1 MGELKKLSKKCF
13 DWLNEK
19 PRTQWSRSAFRSIC
33 KSDMFVNNHSEAT
46 DRAAGCERPVKT
58 RTKNTNKTLA
68 GNNNGANEASRSE
81 TLGNQN
87 AGNEAGR
94 SENVGNQTAGNEA
107 GRSQNVGNQTAG
119 NEAGRSE
126 TVVDNQSSGTAKN
139 VPTRTDN
146 VGSQGDILSKKPR
159 QYKKNTP
166 LGIQPQR
173 VNSKGKGTTT
183 TLANIEATRRQMQ
196 AKLRENP
203 VWKM

>member
-1 MGELKKLSKKCF
+1 MKRQNTKVKCTYCTEY
-13 DWLNEK
+13 NHNI
-19 PRTQWSRSAFRSIC
+19 RTCPAR
-33 KSDMFVNNHSEAT
+33 AT

-126 TVVDNQSSGTAKN
+126 TVVGNQSSGTAKN

-146 VGSQGDILSKKPR
+146 AGSQGGILSKKPR

-166 LGIQPQR
+166 LGELYDVP
-173 VNSKGKGTTT
+173 TYA
-183 TLANIEATRRQMQ
+183 LLM
-196 AKLRENP
+196 LL
-203 VWKM
+203 

>member
-1 MGELKKLSKKCF
+1 MKRQNTKVKCTYCTEYSH
-13 DWLNEK
+13 NI
-19 PRTQWSRSAFRSIC
+19 RTCPAR
-33 KSDMFVNNHSEAT
+33 AT

-58 RTKNTNKTLA
+58 RTKNTNKNA
-68 GNNNGANEASRSE
+68 GNEDGRSE

-126 TVVDNQSSGTAKN
+126 TVVGNQSSGTPKN

-146 VGSQGDILSKKPR
+146 AGSQGGILSKKPR

-166 LGIQPQR
+166 LGKINGR
-173 VNSKGKGTTT
+173 
-183 TLANIEATRRQMQ
+183 NIVFLNV
-196 AKLRENP
+196 KS
-203 VWKM
+203 

>member
-1 MGELKKLSKKCF
+1 MDST
-13 DWLNEK
+13 D
-19 PRTQWSRSAFRSIC
+19 
-33 KSDMFVNNHSEAT
+33 DEAT
-46 DRAAGCERPVKT
+46 DRAVGCERPVKT

-87 AGNEAGR
+87 VGNEAGR

-119 NEAGRSE
+119 NEAGMSE
-126 TVVDNQSSGTAKN
+126 TVVGNQSSGTAKN

-146 VGSQGDILSKKPR
+146 AGSQGGILSKKPR

-166 LGIQPQR
+166 LDYAEGPRDPTLLHLQSDHI
-173 VNSKGKGTTT
+173 SKEVWRIGGGDALKCRCRNPNQAS
-183 TLANIEATRRQMQ
+183 LPVLDHRMLPCYSFFKRANHH
-196 AKLRENP
+196 
-203 VWKM
+203 